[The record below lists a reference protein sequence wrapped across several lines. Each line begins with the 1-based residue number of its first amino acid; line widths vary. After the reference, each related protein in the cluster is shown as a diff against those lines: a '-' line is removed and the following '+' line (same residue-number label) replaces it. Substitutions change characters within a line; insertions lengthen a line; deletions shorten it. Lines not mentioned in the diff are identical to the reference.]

1 MTRDPRPSVVR
12 TYLARYTLRDGARGV
27 LHVIAACSCDAV
39 ITAIDTFG
47 EQLRTC
53 SVRAA

>member
-1 MTRDPRPSVVR
+1 MR
-12 TYLARYTLRDGARGV
+12 TFLARYTLRNGARGV

-39 ITAIDTFG
+39 VTAIDTFG

-53 SVRAA
+53 SVKPA